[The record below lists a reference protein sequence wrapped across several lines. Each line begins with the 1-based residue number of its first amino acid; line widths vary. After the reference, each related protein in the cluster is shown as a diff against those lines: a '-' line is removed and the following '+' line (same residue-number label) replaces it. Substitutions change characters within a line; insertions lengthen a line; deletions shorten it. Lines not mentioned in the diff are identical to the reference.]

1 MYMLIKI
8 NWTGVTCSL
17 EDLQSGMCVCACVRD
32 MFVLVSRYQQRGRLR
47 CVFIEGV
54 RECCTRQS
62 MVSVPYRELFGRWAY
77 VRMMCVCR
85 YTVRAHVYV
94 PMCLCVHCSI
104 CLLCAAV
111 YSGVNEVMRRILPLL
126 YDNNIRDGD
135 KPTAYKVDCE
145 VKLVCGSVDC
155 CVL

>member
-17 EDLQSGMCVCACVRD
+17 EDLQSGMCVCVCVRACVCD
-32 MFVLVSRYQQRGRLR
+32 MFVLVSRYRQRGRLR

-85 YTVRAHVYV
+85 YTV
-94 PMCLCVHCSI
+94 
-104 CLLCAAV
+104 
-111 YSGVNEVMRRILPLL
+111 
-126 YDNNIRDGD
+126 
-135 KPTAYKVDCE
+135 
-145 VKLVCGSVDC
+145 
-155 CVL
+155 